1 MTCKPSIKNQYGS
14 VSVTEPHF
22 IIAWS
27 DQIGADD
34 WKDFALLSMA
44 FTPSEMKLELLYS
57 SVDEEILDKLH
68 QEIDFYLYELKNNDP
83 VGYLEYHCQTLSNV
97 YSQIH
102 FSLVDRITLKI
113 FKYYVDKRSL
123 QLGIYDSSL
132 PRDLEGNFIPIV
144 NYHYLSPMADGDQ
157 GRVHKATVTDYDY
170 HVRLLSRVMRK
181 LNEKEGT
188 KLETVNCLQIGKVIN
203 GMSLNTYCHMLALF
217 RAFAL
222 IKHKHLGPLLLFYY
236 VNKREVESLAESVSS
251 Q

>member
-68 QEIDFYLYELKNNDP
+68 REIDFYLYELENNDP
-83 VGYLEYHCQTLSNV
+83 ISYLEYHCQTLSNV
-97 YSQIH
+97 YSHIH
-102 FSLVDRITLKI
+102 FSLIDRIDQAS
-113 FKYYVDKRSL
+113 FQYYIITRSR
-123 QLGIYDSSL
+123 QLGICDSSL
-132 PRDLEGNFIPIV
+132 ARDLAENLLPIV

-157 GRVHKATVTDYDY
+157 GRVHKVTVTDYDY
-170 HVRLLSRVMRK
+170 HMRLLSQGMKK

-188 KLETVNCLQIGKVIN
+188 RLETVNCLQIGKLIN

-217 RAFAL
+217 RNFEL

-236 VNKREVESLAESVSS
+236 VNKREVESLTESVSS
-251 Q
+251 